1 MTEIRYREDPVTR
14 ILSFDAEGHAGED
27 AAGRNL
33 ICAGLTAIVL
43 MLAEYAEKNGG
54 RAIIEPGEAHV
65 SLEAVTGTRYERTR
79 EVFRA
84 AADAALGM
92 ADAYPDAIRV
102 TK

>member
-1 MTEIRYREDPVTR
+1 MTGIRYREDPVKR
-14 ILSFDAEGHAGED
+14 VLSFDACGHAGS
-27 AAGRNL
+27 APAGRNL

-102 TK
+102 TQ